1 MGHADR
7 NAATSRG
14 SAMLGARILGIALA
28 KGLAL
33 PLALAAGVTAA
44 PAPAATDPAALIEQG
59 HWKEAR
65 ALLEPRV
72 AASPGDGEAAREL
85 AQVRMA
91 YRDLTGAQQLAEK
104 AVALDSKDARAH
116 EVLAMVLGQRAQSAG
131 PLQQFGLARRFKKEA
146 DAAVSLDPRRFD
158 AQWGLM
164 LFYWKAPG
172 IVGGDR
178 NKARAKAQEVSTL
191 DATEGELALGR
202 LGIESKDSTAAL
214 GHWRKAVELG
224 PSNYEARATLAGL
237 LLARN
242 DWDGAAAQA
251 LEAKR
256 IDPARSGAYTQ
267 LAIVDAHLSR
277 WDDLDQVLEASRA
290 ASPGNLNAY
299 YQAARLLITEGRE
312 LPSAERYLRL
322 YLTAEPEA
330 GTPLPAH
337 AHWRLAQALEKQ
349 DKKEEA
355 IAELEQAVK
364 AKPDFTD
371 AKKDLKRLKR
381 RA

>member
-7 NAATSRG
+7 NTATSRG

-131 PLQQFGLARRFKKEA
+131 CLA
-146 DAAVSLDPRRFD
+146 SIPTS
-158 AQWGLM
+158 
-164 LFYWKAPG
+164 
-172 IVGGDR
+172 DR
-178 NKARAKAQEVSTL
+178 
-191 DATEGELALGR
+191 
-202 LGIESKDSTAAL
+202 
-214 GHWRKAVELG
+214 
-224 PSNYEARATLAGL
+224 
-237 LLARN
+237 
-242 DWDGAAAQA
+242 
-251 LEAKR
+251 
-256 IDPARSGAYTQ
+256 
-267 LAIVDAHLSR
+267 
-277 WDDLDQVLEASRA
+277 
-290 ASPGNLNAY
+290 
-299 YQAARLLITEGRE
+299 
-312 LPSAERYLRL
+312 
-322 YLTAEPEA
+322 
-330 GTPLPAH
+330 
-337 AHWRLAQALEKQ
+337 
-349 DKKEEA
+349 
-355 IAELEQAVK
+355 
-364 AKPDFTD
+364 
-371 AKKDLKRLKR
+371 
-381 RA
+381 